1 MSARQRRMDGDSARN
16 QMLRKKEQERRLENA
31 FLARDNCEEDSWGWN
46 YWNNVIGALTRK
58 LNRELTIP
66 YK

>member
-1 MSARQRRMDGDSARN
+1 MIN
-16 QMLRKKEQERRLENA
+16 YELEERRIENA

-46 YWNNVIGALTRK
+46 YCNNVIGALTRK
-58 LNRELTIP
+58 LNRAINIP

>member
-1 MSARQRRMDGDSARN
+1 MCACWLGVSVIN
-16 QMLRKKEQERRLENA
+16 YELEERRIENA